1 MEMKLTKDFKEFLEL
16 LNKNDVTY
24 LLVGAYAMSLHGYVR
39 YTGDIDIWMD
49 ATSENAAKMLIT
61 IKEFGFGSLSIMEAD
76 LLKKDSV
83 IQLGYEPVRIDILNS
98 VSGLSFE
105 NSWQNRSDEILDGV
119 LVHAISLKD
128 LRLNKLSTGR
138 KKDLGDLDNLPE
150 K

>member
-1 MEMKLTKDFKEFLEL
+1 M
-16 LNKNDVTY
+16 
-24 LLVGAYAMSLHGYVR
+24 VGAYAMSLHGYVR
-39 YTGDIDIWMD
+39 YTGDIDIWID
-49 ATSENAAKMLIT
+49 ATLENAAKMLTAIQ
-61 IKEFGFGSLSIMEAD
+61 EFGFGSLSISEAD

-105 NSWQNRSDEILDGV
+105 NSWQNKTDEILDGV
-119 LVHAISLKD
+119 SVHAISLKD

-150 K
+150 G